1 VAPKIDDI
9 GGFEIVINRRDHP
22 PPHVHVLR
30 DDADLRVYLT
40 GSRPAER
47 KYGRMNSANER
58 RAVSLVKKNRETYL
72 AKWKE
77 IDPQQS

>member
-1 VAPKIDDI
+1 MPKIDEA
-9 GGFEIVINRRDHP
+9 GGFEIVINRKDHP

-40 GSRPAER
+40 GRRPAER
-47 KYGRMNSANER
+47 KYGRMKAADER
-58 RAVSLVKKNRETYL
+58 RALALVQKNRDVYL

-77 IDPQQS
+77 IDPQRS